1 MQEGKETR
9 QPKGQQGKP
18 GRPAYT
24 IRPVTAADVNELQS
38 ISRET
43 FKITFDPFTKPADM
57 ARFLDEDYETGK
69 LLREIADPDSRFFF
83 LVVEGE
89 VAGYLKVNV
98 GQAQTERLKPNALEV
113 ERIYLRGKFQH
124 RGLGNVLLELAERI
138 AREEKRDWMWLGVY
152 EHNTNAQ
159 NFYLHHGFTRVSQH
173 TFQVGTDPQTDWLLA
188 KKL

>member
-1 MQEGKETR
+1 MDDDR
-9 QPKGQQGKP
+9 QTQQGQQGKP
-18 GRPAYT
+18 CRPAYT
-24 IRPVTAADVNELQS
+24 IRPVTAADVAELQR

-43 FKITFDPFTKPADM
+43 FKVTFDPFTKPADM
-57 ARFLDEDYETGK
+57 ARFLDEDYATGK

-124 RGLGNVLLELAERI
+124 RGWATSCSSSPRGSP
-138 AREEKRDWMWLGVY
+138 ARRSATGCGSAS
-152 EHNTNAQ
+152 TST
-159 NFYLHHGFTRVSQH
+159 TRTRRTS
-173 TFQVGTDPQTDWLLA
+173 TSTTASRG
-188 KKL
+188 